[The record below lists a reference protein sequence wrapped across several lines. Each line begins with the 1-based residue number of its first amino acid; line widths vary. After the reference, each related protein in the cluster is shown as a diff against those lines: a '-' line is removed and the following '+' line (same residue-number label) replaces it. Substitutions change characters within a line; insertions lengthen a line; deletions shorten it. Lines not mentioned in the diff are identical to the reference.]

1 MSESQAI
8 YRVSFLNQGNIY
20 EVFCRKVYQA
30 DMYGFIAIEELVFGE
45 RSSIVVDPAEERLK
59 DEFDSVKRSFIPM
72 HAMIRIDEVSRQGT
86 ARITEIGD
94 KVAVFPGAPGGS
106 WQAPNKKDDS

>member
-1 MSESQAI
+1 MSETQAI
-8 YRVSFLNQGNIY
+8 YRVSFINQGNIY

-30 DMYGFIAIEELVFGE
+30 DMYGFVAIEALVFGE

-72 HAMIRIDEVSRQGT
+72 HAVIRIDEVSRQGA
-86 ARITEIGD
+86 ARITEIGN
-94 KVAVFPGAPGGS
+94 KVTAFPGTPGGS
-106 WQAPNKKDDS
+106 WQTRSKNDDS